1 MPEAA
6 ILTHPTTGDR
16 LLDDLLDVVLAK
28 SLAHDCLTIEQ
39 LGQLLGDD
47 PRDAWRGRHADRLC
61 NSARAAALVT
71 AEDANWIE
79 YRDDA
84 GRVTARRVR
93 EQLGS
98 LLVRR
103 ADFVA
108 WLTALGTAQDQRSRA
123 ATWARAG

>member
-1 MPEAA
+1 MPDV
-6 ILTHPTTGDR
+6 ILPTHPTTGDR
-16 LLDDLLDVVLAK
+16 LLDDLLDVALVK

-47 PRDAWRGRHADRLC
+47 PREAWRGRHADRLC
-61 NSARAAALVT
+61 NSARDEVLVT
-71 AEDANWIE
+71 TEAANWIE